1 MAINKTYAVFGL
13 GRYGSSVAKEL
24 VRDGAEVL
32 AVDKNESV
40 INSVIEDIP
49 FAKCADI
56 TEKGVLEELGVENID
71 VAIVAMAGSLESSV
85 MATLLL
91 KEFGI
96 KTVIAK
102 CADEMQGKILT
113 RVGADKVVVPEH
125 ESGVRL
131 AKNLL
136 SSGFVDV
143 VELARDVSLVE
154 LDVKDEWAGYSLSEL
169 GLRSKYSINVVAVVK
184 GDDVNV
190 NIDPTAPLEKSSSL
204 VVIANTESLTKL
216 R

>member
-1 MAINKTYAVFGL
+1 MAINKVYAVFGL
-13 GRYGSSVAKEL
+13 GRYGSSIAREL
-24 VRDGAEVL
+24 VRNGVEVL
-32 AVDKNESV
+32 AVDKNEDIV
-40 INSVIEDIP
+40 NAVIEDIP

-56 TEKGVLEELGVENID
+56 TEKGVLEELGVENVD

-85 MATLLL
+85 MSTLLL
-91 KEFGI
+91 KESGI
-96 KTVIAK
+96 KTVIVK

-113 RVGADKVVVPEH
+113 RVGADKVVIPEH

-154 LDVKDEWAGYSLSEL
+154 LDVKDEWVGYSLSEL
-169 GLRSKYSINVVAVVK
+169 GLRSKYSVNVVAVVK
-184 GDDVNV
+184 GEDVNV

-216 R
+216 K

>member
-40 INSVIEDIP
+40 VNSVIEDIP

>member
-1 MAINKTYAVFGL
+1 MAINKIYAVFGL
-13 GRYGSSVAKEL
+13 GRYGSSIAREL
-24 VRDGAEVL
+24 VRNGAEVL
-32 AVDKNESV
+32 AVDKNEDIV
-40 INSVIEDIP
+40 NAIIEDIP

-56 TEKGVLEELGVENID
+56 TEKGVLEELGVENVD

-91 KEFGI
+91 KESGI

-125 ESGVRL
+125 ESGIRL

-143 VELARDVSLVE
+143 VELSRDVSLVE
-154 LDVKDEWAGYSLSEL
+154 LDVKEEWVGHSLSEL
-169 GLRSKYSINVVAVVK
+169 GLRSKYSVNVVAVVK

-216 R
+216 K

>member
-13 GRYGSSVAKEL
+13 GRYGMSVAREL

-32 AVDKNESV
+32 AVDKNENIV
-40 INSVIEDIP
+40 NAVIEDIP

-91 KEFGI
+91 KESGI
-96 KTVIAK
+96 KTVIVK
-102 CADEMQGKILT
+102 CADEMKGKILT

-154 LDVKDEWAGYSLSEL
+154 LDIKEEWVGHSLSEL
-169 GLRSKYSINVVAVVK
+169 GLRSKYSVNVVAVVK
-184 GDDVNV
+184 GESVNV
-190 NIDPTAPLEKSSSL
+190 NIDPTAPLEKNSSL

-216 R
+216 K